1 MDIFLVI
8 RWIVAIGISFVIGA
22 AMSKAKL
29 PSLLGWLI
37 GGMLLGP
44 YALGLMSEELILN
57 HNYETIL
64 KVLECAV
71 GFMIGTELV
80 LKRLKESGKALIVT
94 TIFQSVGTYLFVSL
108 AFSILFILMDIP
120 IYIAFIFGGIALA
133 TAPAPALSIVQEFK
147 TSGPVTSTLIPMA
160 ALDDV
165 VGVVCFFSTIA
176 VVVMNVSGG
185 DVPLL
190 IVPVM
195 IVLPI
200 LIGLL
205 SGYPAGILLRKYK
218 SRQSVLVILILAIL
232 ATSAIGFVC
241 NEYLLP
247 APVLNF
253 MLMGMSFSA
262 VFSNMVDE
270 EHLERIIGYFE
281 PVLVVSLMIVIVNL
295 GVPLDYKAVF
305 GAGLFTVVYILARAI
320 GKYYG
325 ARIGARATGMPDT
338 VQKYLGFTLLP
349 HSGVSLVFA
358 GIAVSVLNKFD
369 SEYTLIIQGTIAA
382 AAIINEIIA
391 VIMAKKAFEWAGEM
405 PKKQA

>member
-1 MDIFLVI
+1 MLLFV
-8 RWIVAIGISFVIGA
+8 RWAVGILIAFFFGKII
-22 AMSKAKL
+22 SKWKL

-37 GGMLLGP
+37 GGMVLGP
-44 YALGLMSEELILN
+44 YAFDLLNTDLIHN
-57 HNYETIL
+57 HLYETVL
-64 KVLECAV
+64 KVLECSV

-80 LKRLKESGKALIVT
+80 FNRLKKSGKALVIT

-108 AFSILFILMDIP
+108 VFSIIFAILKMP
-120 IYIAFIFGGIALA
+120 IYLAFIFGAIALA

-176 VVVMNVSGG
+176 AVVMNISGG
-185 DVPLL
+185 DVPLY

-195 IVLPI
+195 IILP
-200 LIGLL
+200 LIIGIVTGYPTGLL
-205 SGYPAGILLRKYK
+205 LKKYK
-218 SRQSVLVILILAIL
+218 SKTLVLAIL
-232 ATSAIGFVC
+232 IIMILITSWIGFIF
-241 NEYLLP
+241 NELLP
-247 APVLNF
+247 APILNF

-270 EHLERIIGYFE
+270 HDLETIIKYFE
-281 PVLVVSLMIVIVNL
+281 PVLAFSLIVVIVNL
-295 GVPLDYKAVF
+295 GVPLNYKAIL
-305 GAGLFTVVYILARAI
+305 GAGLFTVVYITSRAV
-320 GKYYG
+320 GKYFG
-325 ARIGARATGMPDT
+325 ARLGSKVTDMPEK

-369 SEYTLIIQGTIAA
+369 SEYSLIIQGTIAA
-382 AAIINEIIA
+382 AAIINEVIA
-391 VIMAKKAFEWAGEM
+391 VIMAKKAFELAGEM
-405 PKKQA
+405 QTGKAK

>member
-1 MDIFLVI
+1 MVLII
-8 RWIVAIGISFVIGA
+8 RWVAAIGIAFVFGKII
-22 AMSKAKL
+22 SKLKL

-37 GGMLLGP
+37 GGMVLGP
-44 YALGLMSEELILN
+44 YAFGLMNNDLIYS
-57 HNYETIL
+57 HWYETIL

-80 LKRLKESGKALIVT
+80 LKRLKKFGKALIVT

-108 AFSILFILMDIP
+108 VFSIAFIFMNMP
-120 IYIAFIFGGIALA
+120 IYLAFIFGGIALA

-165 VGVVCFFSTIA
+165 VGVICFFSTIA
-176 VVVMNVSGG
+176 AVVMGISGG
-185 DVPLL
+185 NVPLY

-195 IVLPI
+195 IILPVI
-200 LIGLL
+200 IGGVTGL
-205 SGYPAGILLRKYK
+205 PAGWLLKRCK
-218 SRQSVLVILILAIL
+218 SKASILAVLIIMIPV
-232 ATSAIGFVC
+232 TSAAGFVF
-241 NEYLLP
+241 NSFLP

-270 EHLERIIGYFE
+270 HDLEKIIKHFE
-281 PVLVVSLMIVIVNL
+281 PVLVVSLIVVILNL
-295 GVPLDYKAVF
+295 GVSLNYKAILGAGFFTVLYIVSRAFGKYF
-305 GAGLFTVVYILARAI
+305 GAKT
-320 GKYYG
+320 G
-325 ARIGARATGMPDT
+325 AKVSKMPDT

-358 GIAVSVLNKFD
+358 GIAVSVLTRFE
-369 SEYTLIIQGTIAA
+369 SEYAIVIQGTIAA

-391 VIMAKKAFEWAGEM
+391 VIMAKKAFEWSGEM
-405 PKKQA
+405 TVTKAK

>member
-22 AMSKAKL
+22 AVSKAKL

-195 IVLPI
+195 IGFGFLYQ
-200 LIGLL
+200 GFE
-205 SGYPAGILLRKYK
+205 S
-218 SRQSVLVILILAIL
+218 LVI
-232 ATSAIGFVC
+232 F
-241 NEYLLP
+241 
-247 APVLNF
+247 F
-253 MLMGMSFSA
+253 
-262 VFSNMVDE
+262 
-270 EHLERIIGYFE
+270 
-281 PVLVVSLMIVIVNL
+281 
-295 GVPLDYKAVF
+295 KANREN
-305 GAGLFTVVYILARAI
+305 A
-320 GKYYG
+320 
-325 ARIGARATGMPDT
+325 
-338 VQKYLGFTLLP
+338 
-349 HSGVSLVFA
+349 
-358 GIAVSVLNKFD
+358 
-369 SEYTLIIQGTIAA
+369 
-382 AAIINEIIA
+382 
-391 VIMAKKAFEWAGEM
+391 
-405 PKKQA
+405 